1 MHLVLVSAS
10 RVSFE
15 AFKVNITNLKPL
27 NLGALILKTFN
38 TLKFCS
44 LVKSL
49 FSSGYFQQLP
59 GEAEV
64 GVSHLLLPSLRGTCG

>member
-1 MHLVLVSAS
+1 MSFIDNGFESMPPFFFLPADMARIQKVTKCVSS
-10 RVSFE
+10 H
-15 AFKVNITNLKPL
+15 
-27 NLGALILKTFN
+27 
-38 TLKFCS
+38 LKFCS

-59 GEAEV
+59 GDAEV